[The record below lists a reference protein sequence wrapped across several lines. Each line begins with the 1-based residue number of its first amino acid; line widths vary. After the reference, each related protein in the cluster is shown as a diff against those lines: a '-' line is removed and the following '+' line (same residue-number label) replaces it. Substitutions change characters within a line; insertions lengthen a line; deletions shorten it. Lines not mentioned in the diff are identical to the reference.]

1 MNAKTIEGLK
11 MIEEGLKTVINS
23 LEGEKISSAET
34 KATEKKTSPVVTPDE
49 APVSESVPVTGNLTR
64 EQLDGMSYNNLK
76 KLCKDLG
83 IPAVGNRDEITDK
96 ILGVEVEV
104 SEEAD
109 EEAPAPKAKTS
120 KRGKTATPEEV
131 EVDEEDNDP
140 VYAQIVEAVAD
151 METEEIADLLAEVGV
166 SAKGKREALIEKLVQ
181 AVKDGL
187 IDFSDE
193 EDEEAEVDETAD
205 VPAPSTAKE
214 EADEEEE
221 EDDGVND
228 IENPDM
234 TEERKNAILAQDK
247 SIRKKFSQGKV
258 KREELEDF
266 LKKFYDTDEDLSDM
280 SDEDILDTYIDAVC
294 RLIDDDGDL
303 IDEGAYS
310 LNGEYACCGRHLSYV
325 EETGVYICESCGEE
339 YEIEEE

>member
-11 MIEEGLKTVINS
+11 MIEEGLRAVINS
-23 LEGEKISSAET
+23 LESETHSAET
-34 KATEKKTSPVVTPDE
+34 KATSKETYPVVKSDKVPE
-49 APVSESVPVTGNLTR
+49 SENVPVTGNFTR
-64 EQLDGMSYNNLK
+64 EQLDSMSYNNLK

-83 IPAVGNRDEITDK
+83 ISAVGNRDEITDK

-104 SEEAD
+104 PEESD
-109 EEAPAPKAKTS
+109 VEAPAPKTKTS
-120 KRGKTATPEEV
+120 NRGNTVAPEEV

-166 SAKGKREALIEKLVQ
+166 SAKGKRESLIEKLVQ

-193 EDEEAEVDETAD
+193 EDEEAEVDDTAD
-205 VPAPSTAKE
+205 VPAPSTTKE

-228 IENPDM
+228 IENPNM
-234 TEERKNAILAQDK
+234 TEERKNAIFAQDE
-247 SIRKKFSQGKV
+247 SIRNKYSSGKISR
-258 KREELEDF
+258 KDMEEF
-266 LKKFYDTDEDLSDM
+266 LQKFYDTDEDLSEM
-280 SDEDILDTYIDAVC
+280 NEDDVLDTYIDAKC
-294 RLIDDDGDL
+294 RYIDDDGDFVS
-303 IDEGAYS
+303 EGAYM
-310 LNGEYACCGRHLSYV
+310 LNGEYACCGKLLTFV
-325 EETGVYICESCGEE
+325 EDTGVYVCESCGEE
-339 YEIEEE
+339 YEIEED